1 MFAELLCKRQLIFN
15 NNSIGE
21 LASLTSI
28 LNLLRGLLQE
38 RRPVNGCFFVFLH
51 QDIKVVLGFH
61 SNFNVV
67 GCRLA
72 FLL

>member
-1 MFAELLCKRQLIFN
+1 MFAELLCKRLLIFN
-15 NNSIGE
+15 NDSIGE

-51 QDIKVVLGFH
+51 QDLYTAI
-61 SNFNVV
+61 
-67 GCRLA
+67 
-72 FLL
+72 